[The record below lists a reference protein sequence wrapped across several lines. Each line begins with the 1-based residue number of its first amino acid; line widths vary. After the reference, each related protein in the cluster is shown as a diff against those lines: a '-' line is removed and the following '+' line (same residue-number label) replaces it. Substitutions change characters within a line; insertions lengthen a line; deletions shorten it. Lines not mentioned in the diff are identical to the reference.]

1 MPSREKKFFTCGV
14 REYKVGLR
22 MSVTFFMVRVQLGV
36 QVGAQTDQN
45 QQQFNSSV
53 NADAYEIT

>member
-1 MPSREKKFFTCGV
+1 MKKNFFTCGV